1 MTPINK
7 QILSLICLLIGM
19 TIFTE
24 AQNFSSTE
32 ITVNRYVDGTLL
44 IPESIENPPL
54 VILIAGSGP
63 TDRDGNQS
71 FMKND
76 MLKKLAEELTKNGVA
91 TFRYDKRVVKQ
102 LKTRTFDKNIRFDD
116 FVNDA
121 KSVVTHFKPSYS
133 SIIIAGHSQGS
144 LVGLLAAEAEVDGFI
159 SLAGAGN
166 PIDQVILEQIT
177 KTAPF
182 FTEDSKR
189 VLEILKSG
197 KTTTEFP
204 PALASIFNLDIQ
216 PFMSNWM
223 QYNPQELIENLEI
236 PVLIINGTKDLQV
249 STKEAQL
256 LKERKADAELVIIE
270 NMNHLLFEIN
280 GDDLVN
286 TKSYNELQH
295 PIVPEVITSIVRFIK
310 KYKSTIEE

>member
-1 MTPINK
+1 MSMTV
-7 QILSLICLLIGM
+7 
-19 TIFTE
+19 FTE

-32 ITVNRYVDGTLL
+32 ISVNPYIDGTLL
-44 IPESIENPPL
+44 IPESTEDPPL

-71 FMKND
+71 FMKNN
-76 MLKKLAEELTKNGVA
+76 MLKKVAEALTNDGVA
-91 TFRYDKRVVKQ
+91 TYRYDKRIVKQ

-121 KSVVTHFKPSYS
+121 KSVVSYFKPSYS

-144 LVGLLAAEAEVDGFI
+144 LVGLLACETEVDGFI

-166 PIDQVILEQIT
+166 PIDKIILEQIS

-182 FTEDSKR
+182 FVEDTKR
-189 VLEILKSG
+189 VFEILKSG
-197 KTTTEFP
+197 ETTTDYP
-204 PALASIFNLDIQ
+204 PALASIFNLETQ

-223 QYNPQELIENLEI
+223 QYNPQEHIEKLEI
-236 PVLIINGTKDLQV
+236 PTLIINGTKDLQMTT
-249 STKEAQL
+249 SEAQL
-256 LKERKADAELVIIE
+256 LKERKPDAELVIIE

-280 GDDLVN
+280 GDDLEN
-286 TKSYNELQH
+286 SKSYNEMHH
-295 PIVPEVITSIVRFIK
+295 PVMLEAITVILNFMK
-310 KYKSTIEE
+310 QFN

>member
-1 MTPINK
+1 MTK
-7 QILSLICLLIGM
+7 LILPFLCLLIGM
-19 TIFTE
+19 TTFTE

-32 ITVNRYVDGTLL
+32 TKINRYVDGTLL
-44 IPESIENPPL
+44 VPESVENPSL
-54 VILIAGSGP
+54 VIIIAGSGP
-63 TDRDGNQS
+63 TDRNGNQS

-76 MLKKLAEELTKNGVA
+76 MLKKLAERLSKNEVA

-102 LKTRTFDKNIRFDD
+102 LKTGTFDKNIRFDD
-116 FVNDA
+116 FVTDA
-121 KSVVTHFKPSYS
+121 KSVVNYFRASYS

-144 LVGLLAAEAEVDGFI
+144 LVGLLASETDVDGFI

-166 PIDQVILEQIT
+166 PIDQIILEQIT

-182 FTEDSKR
+182 FTEDTKR
-189 VLEILKSG
+189 VLETLKSG
-197 KTTTEFP
+197 KTTADFP

-216 PFMSNWM
+216 PFMINWM
-223 QYNPQELIENLEI
+223 QYNPHELIENLEM

-249 STKEAQL
+249 SETEAQL
-256 LKERKADAELVIIE
+256 LKTHKVNAELVIVE

-286 TKSYNELQH
+286 TKSYNELNH
-295 PIVPEVITSIVRFIK
+295 PIVPEVIEVMLNFIQK
-310 KYKSTIEE
+310 DKSTIEK

>member
-1 MTPINK
+1 MT
-7 QILSLICLLIGM
+7 
-19 TIFTE
+19 TFTE
-24 AQNFSSTE
+24 AQNFSSTD
-32 ITVNRYVDGTLL
+32 ITINRYVDGTLL
-44 IPESIENPPL
+44 VPESVENPPL
-54 VILIAGSGP
+54 VIIIAGSGP
-63 TDRDGNQS
+63 TDRNGNQS

-76 MLKKLAEELTKNGVA
+76 MLKKLAERLSENGVA

-116 FVNDA
+116 FVTDA
-121 KSVVTHFKPSYS
+121 KSVVTHFKPSYA

-144 LVGLLAAEAEVDGFI
+144 LVGLLATEAGVDGFI

-166 PIDQVILEQIT
+166 PIDQIILEQIT

-182 FTEDSKR
+182 FKEDTKR
-189 VLEILKSG
+189 VLEVLKSG

-204 PALASIFNLDIQ
+204 PALGSMFNLDIQ

-223 QYNPQELIENLEI
+223 QYNPYELIENLKI

-249 STKEAQL
+249 STTEAQL
-256 LKERKADAELVIIE
+256 LKAHKTDAELVIIE

-286 TKSYNELQH
+286 TKSYNEMSH
-295 PIVPEVITSIVRFIK
+295 PIMPEVIKVMLNFIQK
-310 KYKSTIEE
+310 DKSTIKE

>member
-1 MTPINK
+1 MTIMTK
-7 QILSLICLLIGM
+7 HTLSLIWLFMSM
-19 TIFTE
+19 TVFTE

-32 ITVNRYVDGTLL
+32 ISVNPYIDGTLL
-44 IPESIENPPL
+44 IPESTEDPPL

-71 FMKND
+71 FMKNN
-76 MLKKLAEELTKNGVA
+76 MLKKVAEALTNDGVA
-91 TFRYDKRVVKQ
+91 TYRYDKRIVKQ

-121 KSVVTHFKPSYS
+121 KSVVSYFKPSYS

-144 LVGLLAAEAEVDGFI
+144 LVGLLACETEVDGFI

-166 PIDQVILEQIT
+166 PIDKIILEQIS

-182 FTEDSKR
+182 FVEDTKR
-189 VLEILKSG
+189 VFEILKSG
-197 KTTTEFP
+197 ETTTDYP
-204 PALASIFNLDIQ
+204 PALASIFNLETQ

-223 QYNPQELIENLEI
+223 QYNPQEHIEKLEI
-236 PVLIINGTKDLQV
+236 PTLIINGTKDLQMTT
-249 STKEAQL
+249 SEAQL
-256 LKERKADAELVIIE
+256 LKERKPDAELVIIE

-280 GDDLVN
+280 GDDLEN
-286 TKSYNELQH
+286 SKSYNEMHH
-295 PIVPEVITSIVRFIK
+295 PVMLEAITVILNFMK
-310 KYKSTIEE
+310 QFN

>member
-1 MTPINK
+1 MTK
-7 QILSLICLLIGM
+7 HLFSLVCLFMGM
-19 TIFTE
+19 TIISE
-24 AQNFSSTE
+24 AQDYSSTD
-32 ITVNRYVDGTLL
+32 ISINRYVDGTLL
-44 IPESIENPPL
+44 VPESIDNPPL
-54 VILIAGSGP
+54 VIIIAGSGP
-63 TDRDGNQS
+63 TDRNGNQS

-76 MLKKLAEELTKNGVA
+76 MLKKLAERLSENGIA

-116 FVNDA
+116 FVTDA
-121 KSVVTHFKPSYS
+121 KSVVTYFKPSYS
-133 SIIIAGHSQGS
+133 SITIAGHSQGS
-144 LVGLLAAEAEVDGFI
+144 LVGLLATEAGVDSFI

-166 PIDQVILEQIT
+166 PIDQIILEQIT

-182 FTEDSKR
+182 FTEDTKR

-204 PALASIFNLDIQ
+204 PALASIFSLDIQ

-223 QYNPQELIENLEI
+223 QYNPQKRIESLEI
-236 PVLIINGTKDLQV
+236 PVLIINGTRDLQV
-249 STKEAQL
+249 STTEAQL
-256 LKERKADAELVIIE
+256 LKDHKTDAEIVIIE

-286 TKSYNELQH
+286 TKSYNELSY
-295 PIVPEVITSIVRFIK
+295 PIMPEVITAMVNFIQK
-310 KYKSTIEE
+310 R

>member
-1 MTPINK
+1 MTEMNK
-7 QILSLICLLIGM
+7 QILSLICLFIGS
-19 TIFTE
+19 TIFTQ
-24 AQNFSSTE
+24 AQNFSATE

-44 IPESIENPPL
+44 IPENLENPPL

-76 MLKKLAEELTKNGVA
+76 MLKKLAEELTKNGLA

-121 KSVVTHFKPSYS
+121 KSVVSYFKPTFS

-144 LVGLLAAEAEVDGFI
+144 LVGLLAAEAEVEGFI
-159 SLAGAGN
+159 SLAGAGK
-166 PIDQVILEQIT
+166 PIDQIILEQIT

-182 FTEDSKR
+182 FKEDTKR
-189 VLEILKSG
+189 VLEVLKNG
-197 KTTTEFP
+197 ETTTDFP
-204 PALASIFNLDIQ
+204 PALASMFNLEIQ

-223 QYNPQELIENLEI
+223 QYKPHELIENLEI

-256 LKERKADAELVIIE
+256 LKEHKTDAELVIIE

-295 PIVPEVITSIVRFIK
+295 QIVPEVITSIVRFIK
-310 KYKSTIEE
+310 KDKSTIEE

>member
-1 MTPINK
+1 MTKHILPI
-7 QILSLICLLIGM
+7 LCLFIGM
-19 TIFTE
+19 TSFTK
-24 AQNFSSTE
+24 AQKFSSTE
-32 ITVNRYVDGTLL
+32 IAINRYIDGTLVV
-44 IPESIENPPL
+44 PESIENPPL

-71 FMKND
+71 FMKNN
-76 MLKKLAEELTKNGVA
+76 MLKKLAEKLSENGIA

-116 FVNDA
+116 FVTDA
-121 KSVVTHFKPSYS
+121 KSVITYFRPSYS

-144 LVGLLAAEAEVDGFI
+144 LVGLLATEAGVDGFI

-166 PIDQVILEQIT
+166 PIDQIILEQIT
-177 KTAPF
+177 NTAPF
-182 FTEDSKR
+182 FTEETKR

-197 KTTTEFP
+197 KTTTDFP
-204 PALASIFNLDIQ
+204 PALGSIFNLDIQ

-223 QYNPQELIENLEI
+223 QYNPQELIKSLKI

-249 STKEAQL
+249 SASEAQV
-256 LKERKADAELVIIE
+256 LKAHKADAELVIID
-270 NMNHLLFEIN
+270 NMNHILFEIN

-286 TKSYNELQH
+286 TKSYNEMTH
-295 PIVPEVITSIVRFIK
+295 SIMPEVITSMLHFIQK
-310 KYKSTIEE
+310 DKSTIEE

>member
-1 MTPINK
+1 MTK
-7 QILSLICLLIGM
+7 HLFSLVCLFMGM
-19 TIFTE
+19 TIISE
-24 AQNFSSTE
+24 AQDYSSTD
-32 ITVNRYVDGTLL
+32 ISINRYVDGTLL
-44 IPESIENPPL
+44 VPESIDNPPL
-54 VILIAGSGP
+54 VIIIAGSGP
-63 TDRDGNQS
+63 TDRNGNQS

-76 MLKKLAEELTKNGVA
+76 MLKKLAERLSENGIA

-116 FVNDA
+116 FVTDA
-121 KSVVTHFKPSYS
+121 KSVVTYFKPSYS
-133 SIIIAGHSQGS
+133 SITIAGHSQGS
-144 LVGLLAAEAEVDGFI
+144 LVGLLATEAGVDSFI

-166 PIDQVILEQIT
+166 PIDQIILEQIT

-182 FTEDSKR
+182 FTEDTKR

-223 QYNPQELIENLEI
+223 QYNPQKRIESLEI
-236 PVLIINGTKDLQV
+236 PVLIINGTRDLQV
-249 STKEAQL
+249 STTEAQL
-256 LKERKADAELVIIE
+256 LKDHKADAEIVIIE

-286 TKSYNELQH
+286 TRSYNELSH
-295 PIVPEVITSIVRFIK
+295 PIMPEVITAMVNFIQK
-310 KYKSTIEE
+310 R